1 MAKQKNAKAKKPAP
15 QQTPSI
21 VLPRYWRYAAIFIVI
36 LLVAGIRFRLRNTPL
51 ERDEGEYAY
60 AGQLILQG
68 VPPYQLAYN
77 MKLPGTYAAYAV
89 ALEVFGQTPAGIHLG
104 ILIANAA
111 TTLLVF
117 FLGDR
122 LFGSVCGVVAG
133 ATYALLSVSPRVLGL
148 AGHATHFVA
157 LLAVASILLLLKS
170 IESKKFWL
178 YVLAGLLSGLAFLM
192 KQPGIFFVLFGL
204 LYLVRK
210 EWPKPL
216 LAVGGYLAGA
226 VIPYLATC
234 LVLARAGVFHKF
246 WFWTVTYAAAY
257 GTSVGISA
265 GVNNFFARFIP
276 LVASSPLI
284 WLAAAFGIAASFRD
298 RDARAHADFVLG
310 FLVFSFAAVSA
321 GLYFRDHYYILM
333 LPAVSLLVG
342 VAIESATRYVSN
354 RQELAIRS
362 LPALYFIL
370 ALGSSLFLQREIL
383 FEMDPVAACRAMYG
397 ENPFPEAIDVSRY
410 IEAHSTTSDQV
421 AVLGSEPE
429 IYFYSHRRS
438 TTGYIYTYA
447 LMEDQK
453 FAAAMQKEM
462 IAEIVVAKPKFLVYV
477 SVPTS
482 WAAKPN
488 SDTEILSWSR
498 TYVRDHYALVGIAD
512 TSDPSGPRWDA
523 DVANYRARSP
533 FVLLVFKRNT

>member
-1 MAKQKNAKAKKPAP
+1 MARHKNAKARKAAP
-15 QQTPSI
+15 QRPPAI
-21 VLPRYWRYAAIFIVI
+21 VLPRYWRYAAILVVI
-36 LLVAGIRFRLRNTPL
+36 LLVAGIRFRLRDTPL

-89 ALEVFGQTPAGIHLG
+89 TLGVFGQTPAGIHLG
-104 ILIANAA
+104 LLIANAA

-117 FLGDR
+117 FLGNR

-133 ATYALLSVSPRVLGL
+133 ATYALLSVSPKALGL
-148 AGHATHFVA
+148 AGHATHFVV
-157 LLAVASILLLLKS
+157 LLAGAGILLLLKS
-170 IESKKFWL
+170 IELKKFWL
-178 YVLAGLLSGLAFLM
+178 YVLAGLLFGSAFLM

-204 LYLVRK
+204 LYLVKK

-216 LAVGGYLAGA
+216 VAAGGYLAGA
-226 VIPYLATC
+226 AVPYLGTC
-234 LVLARAGVFHKF
+234 LILARAGVFHKF

-265 GVNNFFARFIP
+265 GVSNFFATFIP

-298 RDARAHADFVLG
+298 RDARAHADLILG
-310 FLVFSFAAVSA
+310 FLGFSFAAVSA
-321 GLYFRDHYYILM
+321 GLYFRGHYFILM
-333 LPAVSLLVG
+333 FPAVSLLVG
-342 VAIESATRYVSN
+342 VAIESATRYFSN
-354 RQELAIRS
+354 RRDLALRS

-370 ALGSSLFLQREIL
+370 ALGLSLYLQRQVL
-383 FEMDPVAACRAMYG
+383 FQLDPVAACRAMYG
-397 ENPFPEAIDVSRY
+397 ENPFPEAIDVSQY
-410 IEAHSTTSDQV
+410 IEAHSTTSDRI

-438 TTGYIYTYA
+438 ATGYIYTYA

-453 FAAAMQKEM
+453 FAATMQKEM
-462 IAEIVVAKPKFLVYV
+462 IAEIDAAKPKFLVYV

-482 WAAKPN
+482 WLVRPN

-498 TYVRDHYALVGIAD
+498 TYVGAHYALVGVAD
-512 TSDPSGPRWDA
+512 TSDPSGARWDA